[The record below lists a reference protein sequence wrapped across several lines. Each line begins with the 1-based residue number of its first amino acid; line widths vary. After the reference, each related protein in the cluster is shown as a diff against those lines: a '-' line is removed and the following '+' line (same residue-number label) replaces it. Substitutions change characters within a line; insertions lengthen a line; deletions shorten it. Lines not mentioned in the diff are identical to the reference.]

1 MYFTALPLQSPF
13 LALTQMDRQAK
24 IFLRSCILVCLHR
37 VPVTGL
43 GEPMSL
49 QTECT
54 GISAALLSD
63 GTRISPSYVLPHAG
77 LLQTS

>member
-13 LALTQMDRQAK
+13 SALTQMDRQAK
-24 IFLRSCILVCLHR
+24 IFLRSCILACLHR

-43 GEPMSL
+43 GEPLRL

-54 GISAALLSD
+54 GISASLLSD
-63 GTRISPSYVLPHAG
+63 GTRISEY
-77 LLQTS
+77 